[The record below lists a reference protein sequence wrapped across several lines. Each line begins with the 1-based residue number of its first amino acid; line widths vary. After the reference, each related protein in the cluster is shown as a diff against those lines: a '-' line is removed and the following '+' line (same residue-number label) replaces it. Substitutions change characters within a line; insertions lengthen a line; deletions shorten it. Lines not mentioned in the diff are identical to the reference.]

1 MCRKMDIEVS
11 IIVPIYNSSAFLDNL
26 FLSIQN
32 QSFIDFEV
40 LLIDDGSTDDS
51 QIKCINITE
60 KDKRF
65 KYIKKENE
73 GVSSARNTGIEKAK
87 GKFLAFIDS
96 DDYILE
102 NHIMMMVK
110 GIENVDLVTTGYF
123 LKDEKECRKRVL
135 PNGNMV
141 IKTSNFYQYLLMDY
155 SVFSFPWNKLYRKSI
170 IDSQG
175 IFFNKTIYYGED
187 LVFLMEY
194 LSHVKKIRLLK
205 TANYVYLNHDKS
217 VSSQKINQKNLIS
230 RMTDVKAMK
239 QTLRLLP
246 QECRIEKQFI
256 KQRLLLEGSYYYKLT
271 FLFDFSNK
279 EKAELKSQIIEV
291 KKNTTNISITNT
303 LKILSNL
310 YFPRFKIKLQNT
322 LKKISLKKER

>member
-96 DDYILE
+96 DDYIL
-102 NHIMMMVK
+102 
-110 GIENVDLVTTGYF
+110 
-123 LKDEKECRKRVL
+123 
-135 PNGNMV
+135 
-141 IKTSNFYQYLLMDY
+141 
-155 SVFSFPWNKLYRKSI
+155 
-170 IDSQG
+170 
-175 IFFNKTIYYGED
+175 
-187 LVFLMEY
+187 
-194 LSHVKKIRLLK
+194 
-205 TANYVYLNHDKS
+205 
-217 VSSQKINQKNLIS
+217 
-230 RMTDVKAMK
+230 
-239 QTLRLLP
+239 
-246 QECRIEKQFI
+246 
-256 KQRLLLEGSYYYKLT
+256 
-271 FLFDFSNK
+271 
-279 EKAELKSQIIEV
+279 
-291 KKNTTNISITNT
+291 
-303 LKILSNL
+303 
-310 YFPRFKIKLQNT
+310 
-322 LKKISLKKER
+322 